1 MSELTEEE
9 NTYRLGALAGEVFAD
24 KVRKLFVEFRK
35 NYETADPNFS
45 NDIYLEGFDHGFF
58 DNVDFGK

>member
-1 MSELTEEE
+1 MTDLTEEE
-9 NTYRLGALAGEVFAD
+9 NIFRLGMNAGEVFAD
-24 KVRKLFVEFRK
+24 KVRELFVEFRK

-45 NDIYLEGFDHGFF
+45 NDIYLEGFDQGFF